1 MLQSMGFQR
10 AGHDSA
16 SDQQQHGAVYSILQ
30 LIYNFFFIW
39 GLGLFS
45 DKLYV
50 KLWLEIRKIRKKIVL
65 LEFNTEN
72 PAQITH

>member
-16 SDQQQHGAVYSILQ
+16 SDQQQHRAVCSSI
-30 LIYNFFFIW
+30 IFFIW

-50 KLWLEIRKIRKKIVL
+50 KLWLEIRKKSVL

>member
-30 LIYNFFFIW
+30 LIYNFFLSG
-39 GLGLFS
+39 GLDYLVIN
-45 DKLYV
+45 YM
-50 KLWLEIRKIRKKIVL
+50 
-65 LEFNTEN
+65 
-72 PAQITH
+72 